1 MRAHPPAFLRTQ
13 FGLSARGLAAL
24 DRGQVIARVVDSGD
38 NSEVFAVGAVRVHT
52 TVARVRQQL
61 EAFEGRR
68 RPSDVLQAGR
78 LGPAPAPADL
88 AGLTLDGGDLSA
100 LGKGKPGDCDVR
112 LPAARAQRCRRE
124 GDSVSPLRGPNASA
138 L

>member
-1 MRAHPPAFLRTQ
+1 MRLPPAAVRVGWMRTLRA
-13 FGLSARGLAAL
+13 GLIALAAL
-24 DRGQVIARVVDSGD
+24 DRGQVVARVVDSGD
-38 NSEVFAVGAVRVHT
+38 NSEVFALAAVRVHT

-68 RPSDVLQAGR
+68 RPSDILQAGR

-100 LGKGKPGDCDVR
+100 LGKCKPGDCDVR
-112 LPAARAQRCRRE
+112 LPAAVIQRFRRAV
-124 GDSVSPLRGPNASA
+124 DWYSPERAPT
-138 L
+138 

>member
-1 MRAHPPAFLRTQ
+1 MMADPPAFLRTQ
-13 FGLSARGLAAL
+13 FGLGARDLAAL

-61 EAFEGRR
+61 EAFEGPR

-78 LGPAPAPADL
+78 LGPAPPPPRL
-88 AGLTLDGGDLSA
+88 PGLPLHGGDLSA
-100 LGKGKPGDCDVR
+100 LGECKTRDCDVP
-112 LPAARAQRCRRE
+112 LPPA
-124 GDSVSPLRGPNASA
+124 G
-138 L
+138 